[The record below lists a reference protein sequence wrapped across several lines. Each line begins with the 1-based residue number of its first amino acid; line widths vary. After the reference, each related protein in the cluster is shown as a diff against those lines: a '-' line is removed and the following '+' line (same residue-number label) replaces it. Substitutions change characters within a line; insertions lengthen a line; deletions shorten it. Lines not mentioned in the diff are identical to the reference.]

1 MTIQRYAMQT
11 IWDGNFALQVMVKA
25 SYGDFVLFSDHEA
38 AIHQAVSSHTQV
50 LTEISMALDGPDPH
64 QEAELVR
71 KVKAMRESHARL
83 AAAMREIVDEE
94 PCDPS
99 GRPIGYCLTHMSDP
113 PCVMVEARAALADA
127 LKLEEA

>member
-1 MTIQRYAMQT
+1 MMRQ
-11 IWDGNFALQVMVKA
+11 GLQLHARLKRKWM
-25 SYGDFVLFSDHEA
+25 LRSDHEA
-38 AIHQAVSSHTQV
+38 TLHRAVSSHTQV

-99 GRPIGYCLTHMSDP
+99 GRPVGYCLTHDSRT
-113 PCVMVEARAALADA
+113 PCSMIEARAALADA
-127 LKLEEA
+127 LKLE